1 MKLIKSLGILIP
13 ILILALTLFSCS
25 RNTSPVEPG
34 ADFNAIPDSSAT
46 GNRSIIAV
54 YDMTIDPV
62 AQTVEIS
69 QSDRTAEYHFPL
81 TSIYPNVVKIAGFGW
96 TPNLWVDIKLSHPFP
111 GSAICGFDP
120 RVIAVL
126 PANNGVSFFYPT
138 INAKA
143 NHSVMLDPDGYT
155 KLFDNVGGSIP
166 GNANP
171 FKAYFKGQPYRA
183 WYGKG
188 VTQETQR
195 WNLNIAGFGGPVTY
209 KLVVDVS
216 SNYPNAPQP
225 VIDNCPEPYTIDM
238 EVGSGLTD
246 EGGSATIDVMI
257 NDWQGI
263 AGVGGV
269 MVEAPHLFNGIV
281 NLSYLAPGPLPNE
294 YAYQGTIT
302 NSKLAPAGDYKFL
315 IATWDSATQVAM
327 LNEFDITVYPKGPY
341 NPMDVTP
348 EWLNFSPIDVCTSG
362 NKLYTVGEEP
372 QGMHI
377 FDITNPTSPQ
387 WLGSLKIDEIGLGI
401 DVDGE
406 YAYIAGEEGGLYIIH
421 CDSMDNLHLVKVV
434 DTPSYASS
442 VDYHNGYVYVA
453 DQDYDLQIID
463 VSPPEDA
470 HIAHSVELP
479 DYSMDVF
486 VANDTYA
493 YVATEY
499 EGLSVI
505 NISNPEAAY
514 LVNYTGGE
522 DSVSVYVDGNYA
534 YLADGYGGLTIVD
547 ISTPTAPVIV
557 KYLEMPETTVDAM
570 AFAGYAYVLGDDDA
584 IYVVDVDP
592 PQSAYIVSQTATTG
606 NARHLTYY
614 LDKLYVAEYGYGIQ
628 MYDISTPGTLV
639 NVASMPSLFNIDGLI
654 QVQGDYAFAVG
665 ARDECYGLQVI
676 HFNPL
681 ESAHI
686 EVVKSTVGY
695 PMDLDLQS
703 GYLYVA
709 DLHKGLS
716 VYDVADPANPIL
728 AKNVLT
734 TIETEDI
741 SVSGGYAYLSNRNT
755 GLTIIDIEP
764 LASAHV
770 DKTFDPSSWDYIN
783 DLDSANGYVY
793 LAMWSN
799 GLFIVD
805 AEPPESASVIKQVEA
820 WGGPQG
826 VNVSGDYAYVGG
838 ETYFSIVNIN
848 PPESAYKVK
857 DLALSD
863 SSMNGMC
870 YSNGYAYLTGSVSY
884 KSTLLILDVDPVN
897 SLSIISSV
905 TLPPSAKDVNVV
917 DNYAFVSSNDS
928 GMRIVKLW

>member
-13 ILILALTLFSCS
+13 ILILALMYISCS

-34 ADFNAIPDSSAT
+34 ADFTAIPDSSAT

-111 GSAICGFDP
+111 GSTICGFDP

-138 INAKA
+138 INVKA
-143 NHSVMLDPDGYT
+143 NHSVVLEPDGYT
-155 KLFDNVGGSIP
+155 KLFDNAGGSIP
-166 GNANP
+166 GNTNP

-195 WNLNIAGFGGPVTY
+195 WNLSIAGFGGPVTY

-216 SNYPNAPQP
+216 SNYPNTPTP
-225 VIDNCPEPYTIDM
+225 RTDNAPEPVQIDA
-238 EVGSGLTD
+238 EIGSGLLPT
-246 EGGSATIDVMI
+246 GGSASIDVTLL
-257 NDWQGI
+257 DWQGQTGI
-263 AGVGGV
+263 GGV
-269 MVEAPHLFNGIV
+269 IVEAPDLFNGIV
-281 NLSYLAPGPLPNE
+281 SLSYVGPGPNPDE
-294 YAYQGTIT
+294 YLYSGLISNA
-302 NSKLAPAGDYKFL
+302 KLAPAGDYKL
-315 IATWDSATQVAM
+315 LVASWDTASQVA
-327 LNEFDITVYPKGPY
+327 LYDEFKVTVFPEGPY
-341 NPMDVTP
+341 NPVDVTP
-348 EWLNFSPIDVCTSG
+348 ERLNFAPIDVCISD
-362 NKLYTVGEEP
+362 NKLYTIGDMP

-377 FDITNPTSPQ
+377 FDNTNPTSPQ

-406 YAYIAGEEGGLYIIH
+406 YAYIGGEEGGLYIIH
-421 CDSMDNLHLVKVV
+421 CNPVDSPHLVKIV

-479 DYSMDVF
+479 DYGMDVF

-514 LVNYTGGE
+514 LVTYTGGE

-534 YLADGYGGLTIVD
+534 YLADGYSGLTIVD

-557 KYLEMPETTVDAM
+557 KYLEMPETTVDVM
-570 AFAGYAYVLGDDDA
+570 AFAGYAYVLGEDGA

-614 LDKLYVAEYGYGIQ
+614 LDNLYITEYGYGMQIF
-628 MYDISTPGTLV
+628 DISTPGILT
-639 NVASMPSLFNIDGLI
+639 NVASMPTLFNIDGAI
-654 QVQGDYAFAVG
+654 QVQDDYAFAVDTMF
-665 ARDECYGLQVI
+665 AD
-676 HFNPL
+676 
-681 ESAHI
+681 
-686 EVVKSTVGY
+686 
-695 PMDLDLQS
+695 QS
-703 GYLYVA
+703 
-709 DLHKGLS
+709 
-716 VYDVADPANPIL
+716 
-728 AKNVLT
+728 
-734 TIETEDI
+734 
-741 SVSGGYAYLSNRNT
+741 
-755 GLTIIDIEP
+755 
-764 LASAHV
+764 
-770 DKTFDPSSWDYIN
+770 
-783 DLDSANGYVY
+783 
-793 LAMWSN
+793 
-799 GLFIVD
+799 
-805 AEPPESASVIKQVEA
+805 
-820 WGGPQG
+820 QG
-826 VNVSGDYAYVGG
+826 
-838 ETYFSIVNIN
+838 
-848 PPESAYKVK
+848 
-857 DLALSD
+857 
-863 SSMNGMC
+863 
-870 YSNGYAYLTGSVSY
+870 
-884 KSTLLILDVDPVN
+884 
-897 SLSIISSV
+897 
-905 TLPPSAKDVNVV
+905 
-917 DNYAFVSSNDS
+917 
-928 GMRIVKLW
+928 